1 MTNTDLPTITIDLEH
16 VRGGQG
22 MDPGA
27 IGQQLGGLLDQF
39 MPDKT
44 QGKAGQMG
52 GQIGSLVS
60 SFMGMAG
67 GGQTGG
73 Q

>member
-1 MTNTDLPTITIDLEH
+1 MTNTDFPTITIDLER

-27 IGQQLGGLLDQF
+27 IGQQIGGLLDQF

-44 QGKAGQMG
+44 QGKAGQLG
-52 GQIGSLVS
+52 GQIGGLVA
-60 SFMGMAG
+60 SFTSMAG
-67 GGQTGG
+67 GQ
-73 Q
+73 